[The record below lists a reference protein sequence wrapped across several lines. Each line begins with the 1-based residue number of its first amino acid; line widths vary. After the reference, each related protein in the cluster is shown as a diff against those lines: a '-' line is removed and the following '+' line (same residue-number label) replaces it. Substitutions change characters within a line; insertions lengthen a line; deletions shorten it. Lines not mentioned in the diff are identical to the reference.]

1 MTLIYLLEVLR
12 RLVLPKNKL
21 SLWNKILL
29 LSQIMILAIK
39 FSYLR
44 RVKSFKGLISSN
56 TKQVYLNR
64 ISAQTLVRYSN
75 FILNFFNV
83 RSCFTRSLVIQDLLK
98 KWGYN
103 PEIQIGIKNENDCF
117 ESHCWIKLDNLYN
130 EEKSTRNR
138 FKIIDSIK

>member
-12 RLVLPKNKL
+12 RLVLSKNKL
-21 SLWNKILL
+21 RLWNKILL
-29 LSQIMILAIK
+29 LSQIVILAIK

-44 RVKSFKGLISSN
+44 RVKSFKGLISLN
-56 TKQVYLNR
+56 TKQLYLNR

-83 RSCFTRSLVIQDLLK
+83 RSCFTRSLVIQNLLK

-130 EEKSTRNR
+130 EDKSTRNR
-138 FKIIDSIK
+138 FRIIDSIK